1 MTMTQQAPP
10 VMQQAPPAMQ
20 QAPPAMQEAPPVN
33 PGQVLAPGQF
43 QTPGAP

>member
-10 VMQQAPPAMQ
+10 VMQQAPSTTQ
-20 QAPPAMQEAPPVN
+20 QAPPAN
-33 PGQVLAPGQF
+33 PGQALAPGQF

>member
-1 MTMTQQAPP
+1 MTQQAPP

-33 PGQVLAPGQF
+33 PGQALAPGQF